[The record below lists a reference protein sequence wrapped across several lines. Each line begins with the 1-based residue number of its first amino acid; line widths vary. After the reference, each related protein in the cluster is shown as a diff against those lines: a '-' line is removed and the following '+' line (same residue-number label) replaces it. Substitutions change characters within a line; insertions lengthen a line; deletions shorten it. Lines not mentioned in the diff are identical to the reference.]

1 MAEVDNLEIVIS
13 AEAQSALSG
22 LEKIKATLG
31 GFKQELSGIDTKK
44 FKESMR
50 SFDDFQKKIQ
60 DVGKNTVASDSF
72 VELKRQIEAAEK
84 RLDSLLVREDKL
96 KTVGG
101 VDENSKSW
109 RNLQYDIA
117 ETCNKL
123 DVYYS
128 KMSEIQAAQARQ
140 IENIKIHDWRDNA
153 TETPEEGVNTYN
165 TASMDKYAAAAQS
178 VAQILGNVTQAAK
191 PAGDAVEDLNTDAET
206 GGGRFSQFKAVLS
219 GISDAFE
226 NFREKLKSGGTERF
240 NESMQETIDRI
251 QELRHLMSG
260 MEKGTIA
267 FDSTVYENAARTLAD
282 CTARMNEYKNSVMG
296 GSEETSRLRSIISG
310 MGSAL
315 ASFGAKAASVFGKII
330 TKGAQ
335 AAHAALS
342 RMKASLPSL
351 GKAFEG
357 VGRKFQMAFMLATL
371 MVLRRAI
378 MALFREMKEG
388 FDALATYS
396 NSVGSEFNKNVSELQ
411 ANLKTLGRQFTA
423 AFEPLLNTVIPILN
437 AFISKLIQAMQAV
450 AQFFAAL
457 TGKGT
462 WTRATKNVGNYA
474 AGLSKTGA
482 AAKKTA
488 KEIKNL
494 TTGIDELNI
503 LQQESED
510 EGAGAGGAGGA
521 SGLPG
526 FETVPVDPKWANIA
540 DRLKSM
546 WENADFTELGAL
558 LARLLGNALANIP
571 WDYIRSVCR
580 KIGQSIATFL
590 NGFIEEEIDGH
601 RIAWWIGYTIGQAI
615 NSAFEII
622 YGFAEK
628 IHWDSLGRVF
638 TDGIKG
644 LYDALDWELIDGT
657 FKKIGAGLAE
667 MFNTIFADTD
677 AWTKAGEIVSNSINA
692 VLGGALEFVRN
703 FKFEQF
709 GVAIGTGLS
718 TAFTGINWAGLGEF
732 FGKGISGLFD
742 SIKGFFDAVDWKKCG
757 NSVIDGIGA
766 FFKNIKWSSIAG
778 ALSSAVKGLCDLLT
792 GAFKAVNWKELPR
805 YIVDSIADFFA
816 GFDWSGMSKS
826 LGELLGAAV
835 KGAID
840 LLGSLWST
848 LKEAWGDVK
857 EYFSGYIDK
866 AGGDI
871 VAGLWQGIEG
881 NFANAG
887 KWIMDNIVT
896 PFVDGFKEGF
906 GIHSPSTVM
915 AELAGNLIT
924 GIWEGISGAWSEFW
938 SNLSEKWAEIKK
950 GFSDTWENI
959 KSGTSEKWQAL
970 KTDVDAKFT
979 ALKTALTTTANNI
992 KSMLEQAW
1000 NNIKTAAS
1008 NAWQALKQD
1017 VSAKFEAL
1025 KTALTTTANNTKS
1038 TLSSTWDSVK
1048 STASTKWNELK
1059 TNVSNLFSGLHDTL
1073 KGVSFTDVGSN
1084 IVNGIWKG
1092 ISDGWDWL
1100 KKKVKEVADSL
1111 LSAAKDALGI
1121 ESPSKEF
1128 AEVGEYVVKG
1138 MGKGLETYNT
1148 IKNTVI
1154 TFANAV
1160 VSWFKGSGN
1169 MDIAN
1174 RFFAIAGEVIDSFK
1188 NKITGSFTDTQSP
1201 MTNWAESVRKWFN
1214 NGSFGG
1220 VNTASWIGYANGVI
1234 TGFKDKITSGHTATQ
1249 SPMTTWASSVKT
1261 WFTNCCSYSS
1271 FYNVASDVVSGF
1283 KNGIS
1288 ELYSTCK
1295 NTISS
1300 WGASIISWFKKKLES
1315 NSPSKVFYRIGS
1327 DTILGYN
1334 NAIEEVGKST
1344 KGIVSDWSDS
1354 FTDIKPKVS
1363 LDTSDLKNY
1372 SANYGTD
1379 FKDAIITHKVQREM
1393 GFNSSV
1399 QAEIDGGRFKEQIL
1413 EALEEVIT
1421 GRLDNMAV
1429 DVRRTADKDPHTTVQ
1444 IGGRVVADEVQ
1455 RQKAANGFNFVPSFS

>member
-22 LEKIKATLG
+22 LEKIKAALG

-44 FKESMR
+44 FKESMQ
-50 SFDDFQKKIQ
+50 SFDDFQKKLQ
-60 DVGKNTVASDSF
+60 SVGKNTVASDSF

-101 VDENSKSW
+101 VDQNSKSW

-123 DVYYS
+123 DVFYS
-128 KMSEIQAAQARQ
+128 KMSTIQAAQRRD

-153 TETPEEGVNTYN
+153 TETPNEGVNTYN
-165 TASMDKYAAAAQS
+165 TPSMEKYAAAAQS
-178 VAQILGNVTQAAK
+178 VAQSLGNVTQAAK
-191 PAGDAVEDLNTDAET
+191 PAGAAVESLNTDTET
-206 GGGRFSQFKAVLS
+206 GGGKFERLR
-219 GISDAFE
+219 GILQTASDAFAR
-226 NFREKLKSGGTERF
+226 FPERLSNGNSTAAF

-251 QELRHLMSG
+251 QELKHLMGG

-371 MVLRRAI
+371 MLLRRAI

-411 ANLKTLGRQFTA
+411 ANLKSLGHQLVA

-657 FKKIGAGLAE
+657 FKKIGAGFAE

-766 FFKNIKWSSIAG
+766 FFKNIKWSSISG
-778 ALSSAVKGLCDLLT
+778 ALSSAVKGLLDFLT

-805 YIVDSIADFFA
+805 YIVNSIADFFA

-840 LLGSLWST
+840 LLGSLWDM
-848 LKEAWGDVK
+848 LREALGDVK
-857 EYFSGYIDK
+857 DYFSGYIDK

-871 VAGLWQGIEG
+871 VAGLWQGIKDS
-881 NFANAG
+881 FANAG

-959 KSGTSEKWQAL
+959 KSGTSEKWQTIKDTATEKFTAAKEKITTTAGNIKDKVGSAWATVKDKTGEAWQNVKATATEKFDTAKDKLSTTANTIKDTLSQHWQNIKANTTATWQSIKTDTDSKFTNLKTLLSNTANVLKQYLGQSWDEIKKKAADTWLALKTDVSGKFENLRTLLQTTATNIKNYLHQTWETIKTAASNAWQAL

-992 KSMLEQAW
+992 KS
-1000 NNIKTAAS
+1000 
-1008 NAWQALKQD
+1008 
-1017 VSAKFEAL
+1017 
-1025 KTALTTTANNTKS
+1025 

-1048 STASTKWNELK
+1048 STASTKWTELK
-1059 TNVSNLFSGLHDTL
+1059 NNVTSLFNGLHSAL
-1073 KGVSFTDVGSN
+1073 AGVRFVDIGSN

-1092 ISDGWDWL
+1092 VSDGWDWL
-1100 KKKVKEVADSL
+1100 KKKVKKLAQSL
-1111 LSAAKDALGI
+1111 LDAAKDALGI

-1128 AEVGEYVVKG
+1128 R
-1138 MGKGLETYNT
+1138 
-1148 IKNTVI
+1148 
-1154 TFANAV
+1154 
-1160 VSWFKGSGN
+1160 
-1169 MDIAN
+1169 D
-1174 RFFAIAGEVIDSFK
+1174 
-1188 NKITGSFTDTQSP
+1188 Q
-1201 MTNWAESVRKWFN
+1201 
-1214 NGSFGG
+1214 
-1220 VNTASWIGYANGVI
+1220 
-1234 TGFKDKITSGHTATQ
+1234 
-1249 SPMTTWASSVKT
+1249 
-1261 WFTNCCSYSS
+1261 
-1271 FYNVASDVVSGF
+1271 
-1283 KNGIS
+1283 
-1288 ELYSTCK
+1288 
-1295 NTISS
+1295 
-1300 WGASIISWFKKKLES
+1300 
-1315 NSPSKVFYRIGS
+1315 
-1327 DTILGYN
+1327 
-1334 NAIEEVGKST
+1334 VGKWIFPGVTMGMENTLPAAIKDIQGMSESLLSSMQ
-1344 KGIVSDWSDS
+1344 KSFSGSVSVARLLVDDS
-1354 FTDIKPKVS
+1354 S
-1363 LDTSDLKNY
+1363 LKNY
-1372 SANYGTD
+1372 QANYGSDFTD
-1379 FKDAIITHKVQREM
+1379 AAITHSIKRELSL
-1393 GFNSSV
+1393 NSSV
-1399 QAEIDGGRFKEQIL
+1399 NAEITGNQLASTLRQ
-1413 EALEEVIT
+1413 VIT
-1421 GRLDNMAV
+1421 EELQPYLSDIRADAK
-1429 DVRRTADKDPHTTVQ
+1429 RQADKQERTTVQ

-1455 RQKAANGFNFVPSFS
+1455 RQKSANGFMFTPSFG

>member
-22 LEKIKATLG
+22 LEKIKAALG

-44 FKESMR
+44 FKESMQ

-101 VDENSKSW
+101 VDQNSKSW

-123 DVYYS
+123 DVFYS
-128 KMSEIQAAQARQ
+128 KMSAIQAAQRRD

-153 TETPEEGVNTYN
+153 AETPEEGVNTYN

-178 VAQILGNVTQAAK
+178 VAQGLGNVTQAAK
-191 PAGDAVEDLNTDAET
+191 PAGAAVESLNTDTET
-206 GGGRFSQFKAVLS
+206 GGGKFAQFKAVLS
-219 GISDAFE
+219 TVSDAFV
-226 NFREKLKSGGTERF
+226 NFREKLKGGAGTERF

-251 QELRHLMSG
+251 QELRHLMDG

-282 CTARMNEYKNSVMG
+282 CTARMNEYKNSVTG

-357 VGRKFQMAFMLATL
+357 VGRKFQMAFRLATL

-411 ANLKTLGRQFTA
+411 ANLKTLGYQFVA
-423 AFEPLLNTVIPILN
+423 AFEPLLDTVIPILN

-474 AGLSKTGA
+474 AGLSKTGS

-510 EGAGAGGAGGA
+510 EGAGGGGGAGGG
-521 SGLPG
+521 SGVPG

-540 DRLKSM
+540 DWLKSM

-709 GVAIGTGLS
+709 GAAIGTGLS

-732 FGKGISGLFD
+732 FGKGISGLFA
-742 SIKGFFDAVDWKKCG
+742 SIKGFFDAVDWKQCG
-757 NSVIDGIGA
+757 ASVVTGIGS
-766 FFKNIKWSSIAG
+766 FFSNIKWSDISGAISSALIALREFIAG
-778 ALSSAVKGLCDLLT
+778 AIEGTDWSKV
-792 GAFKAVNWKELPR
+792 PR
-805 YIVDSIADFFA
+805 YIVESIGDFFS

-840 LLGSLWST
+840 LLGSLWDM

-857 EYFSGYIDK
+857 DYFSGYIDA

-871 VAGLWQGIEG
+871 IAGLWEGIKKA
-881 NFANAG
+881 FSDVG
-887 KWIMDNIVT
+887 KAIMTYIVE
-896 PFVDGFKEGF
+896 PFVSGFKEGF
-906 GIHSPSTVM
+906 GIASPSKVM
-915 AELAGNLIT
+915 ADLAGNLIT
-924 GIWEGISGAWSEFW
+924 GIWKGIKDAWGEFW
-938 SNLSEKWAEIKK
+938 GGLSEKWTALKD
-950 GFSDTWENI
+950 GFSQTWENI
-959 KSGTSEKWQAL
+959 KSGTSEKWETVKSYIGDKFTAAKDKAVETAGNIKDKLESAWATVKDKTSSAWENVKGTVSEKMTAAKDKATTAATNLGEKIGTAWDNL
-970 KTDVDAKFT
+970 KTNTGNIYQNIRDDVQQKFT
-979 ALKTALTTTANNI
+979 ALKTNTETTAQNLKTALGQRWDEVKKKAADTWLALKTDVSGKFENLRLLLQQTATNI
-992 KSMLEQAW
+992 KNYLYQIWE
-1000 NNIKTAAS
+1000 NIKTAAS

-1017 VSAKFEAL
+1017 VSGKFEAL
-1025 KTALTTTANNTKS
+1025 KTALTNTVNNIKS
-1038 TLSSTWDSVK
+1038 TLSNAWDSVK
-1048 STASTKWNELK
+1048 QTAAQKWNELK
-1059 TNVSNLFSGLHDTL
+1059 TSVTGLFTALHDAL
-1073 KGVSFTDVGSN
+1073 FNISFADIGAN
-1084 IVNGIWKG
+1084 IVTGIKNGISG
-1092 ISDGWDWL
+1092 AWDKFKEWL
-1100 KKKVKEVADSL
+1100 GNLLGDELIKWVKKK
-1111 LSAAKDALGI
+1111 LGI
-1121 ESPSKEF
+1121 ESPSK
-1128 AEVGEYVVKG
+1128 
-1138 MGKGLETYNT
+1138 
-1148 IKNTVI
+1148 
-1154 TFANAV
+1154 
-1160 VSWFKGSGN
+1160 
-1169 MDIAN
+1169 
-1174 RFFAIAGEVIDSFK
+1174 
-1188 NKITGSFTDTQSP
+1188 
-1201 MTNWAESVRKWFN
+1201 
-1214 NGSFGG
+1214 
-1220 VNTASWIGYANGVI
+1220 
-1234 TGFKDKITSGHTATQ
+1234 
-1249 SPMTTWASSVKT
+1249 
-1261 WFTNCCSYSS
+1261 
-1271 FYNVASDVVSGF
+1271 
-1283 KNGIS
+1283 
-1288 ELYSTCK
+1288 
-1295 NTISS
+1295 
-1300 WGASIISWFKKKLES
+1300 
-1315 NSPSKVFYRIGS
+1315 VFR
-1327 DTILGYN
+1327 DQ
-1334 NAIEEVGKST
+1334 VGKWILP
-1344 KGIVSDWSDS
+1344 GVSEGVEASMPDTLRSLKACADDLVDS
-1354 FTDIKPKVS
+1354 MAGLFSIGARLTVDDSAV
-1363 LDTSDLKNY
+1363 KNY
-1372 SANYGTD
+1372 SANYGADFTD
-1379 FKDAIITHKVQREM
+1379 AAITHKVKQQM
-1393 GFNSSV
+1393 SLNS
-1399 QAEIDGGRFKEQIL
+1399 QIRAEIDGGRFKEQIL

-1421 GRLDNMAV
+1421 GRLDDMAA

-1455 RQKAANGFNFVPSFS
+1455 RQKSANGFMFTPSFG

>member
-22 LEKIKATLG
+22 LEKIKAALG

-44 FKESMR
+44 FKESMQ
-50 SFDDFQKKIQ
+50 SFDDFQKKLQ
-60 DVGKNTVASDSF
+60 SVGKNTVASDSF

-101 VDENSKSW
+101 VDQNSKSW

-123 DVYYS
+123 DVFYS
-128 KMSEIQAAQARQ
+128 KMSTIQAAQRRD

-153 TETPEEGVNTYN
+153 TETPNEGVNTYN
-165 TASMDKYAAAAQS
+165 TPSMEKYAAAAQS
-178 VAQILGNVTQAAK
+178 VAQSLGNVTQAAK
-191 PAGDAVEDLNTDAET
+191 PAGAAVESLNTDTET
-206 GGGRFSQFKAVLS
+206 GGGKFERLG
-219 GISDAFE
+219 GILQTASDAFAR
-226 NFREKLKSGGTERF
+226 FRERLSNGNSTAAF

-251 QELRHLMSG
+251 QELKHLMGG

-282 CTARMNEYKNSVMG
+282 CTARMNEYKNSVTG

-411 ANLKTLGRQFTA
+411 ANLKSLSHQLVA

-766 FFKNIKWSSIAG
+766 FFKNIKWSSISG
-778 ALSSAVKGLCDLLT
+778 ALSSAVKGLLDFLT

-805 YIVDSIADFFA
+805 YIVNSIADFFA

-840 LLGSLWST
+840 LLGSLWDM
-848 LKEAWGDVK
+848 LQE
-857 EYFSGYIDK
+857 
-866 AGGDI
+866 
-871 VAGLWQGIEG
+871 
-881 NFANAG
+881 
-887 KWIMDNIVT
+887 
-896 PFVDGFKEGF
+896 
-906 GIHSPSTVM
+906 
-915 AELAGNLIT
+915 
-924 GIWEGISGAWSEFW
+924 IWEGISGAWSEFW

-959 KSGTSEKWQAL
+959 KSGTSEKWQTIKDTATEKFDTAKDKLSTTANTIKDTLSQHWQNIKANTTATWQSIKTDTDSKFTNLKTLLSNTANVLKQYLGQRWDEIKKKAADTWLAL
-970 KTDVDAKFT
+970 KTDVSGKFENLRT
-979 ALKTALTTTANNI
+979 LLQTTATNI
-992 KSMLEQAW
+992 KNYLHQ
-1000 NNIKTAAS
+1000 
-1008 NAWQALKQD
+1008 
-1017 VSAKFEAL
+1017 
-1025 KTALTTTANNTKS
+1025 
-1038 TLSSTWDSVK
+1038 TWDSVK
-1048 STASTKWNELK
+1048 STASTKWTELK
-1059 TNVSNLFSGLHDTL
+1059 NNVTSLFNGLHSAL
-1073 KGVSFTDVGSN
+1073 AGVSFVDIGSN

-1092 ISDGWDWL
+1092 VSDGWDWL
-1100 KKKVKEVADSL
+1100 KKKVKKLAQSL
-1111 LSAAKDALGI
+1111 LDAAKDALGI

-1128 AEVGEYVVKG
+1128 R
-1138 MGKGLETYNT
+1138 
-1148 IKNTVI
+1148 
-1154 TFANAV
+1154 
-1160 VSWFKGSGN
+1160 
-1169 MDIAN
+1169 D
-1174 RFFAIAGEVIDSFK
+1174 
-1188 NKITGSFTDTQSP
+1188 Q
-1201 MTNWAESVRKWFN
+1201 
-1214 NGSFGG
+1214 
-1220 VNTASWIGYANGVI
+1220 
-1234 TGFKDKITSGHTATQ
+1234 
-1249 SPMTTWASSVKT
+1249 
-1261 WFTNCCSYSS
+1261 
-1271 FYNVASDVVSGF
+1271 
-1283 KNGIS
+1283 
-1288 ELYSTCK
+1288 
-1295 NTISS
+1295 
-1300 WGASIISWFKKKLES
+1300 
-1315 NSPSKVFYRIGS
+1315 
-1327 DTILGYN
+1327 
-1334 NAIEEVGKST
+1334 VGKWIFPGVTMGMENTLPAAIKDIQGMSESLLSSMQ
-1344 KGIVSDWSDS
+1344 KSFSGSVSVARLLVDDS
-1354 FTDIKPKVS
+1354 S
-1363 LDTSDLKNY
+1363 LKNY
-1372 SANYGTD
+1372 QANYGSDFTD
-1379 FKDAIITHKVQREM
+1379 AAITHSIKRELSL
-1393 GFNSSV
+1393 NSSV
-1399 QAEIDGGRFKEQIL
+1399 NAEITGNQLASTLRQ
-1413 EALEEVIT
+1413 VIT
-1421 GRLDNMAV
+1421 EELQPYLSDIRADAK
-1429 DVRRTADKDPHTTVQ
+1429 RQADKQERTTVQ

-1455 RQKAANGFNFVPSFS
+1455 RQKSANGFMFTPSFG

>member
-1 MAEVDNLEIVIS
+1 MVEVDNLEIVIS

-22 LEKIKATLG
+22 LEKIKAALG

-44 FKESMR
+44 FKESMQ
-50 SFDDFQKKIQ
+50 SFDDFQKKLQ
-60 DVGKNTVASDSF
+60 SVGKNTVASDSF

-101 VDENSKSW
+101 VDQNSKSW

-123 DVYYS
+123 DVFYS
-128 KMSEIQAAQARQ
+128 KMSTIQAAQRRD

-153 TETPEEGVNTYN
+153 TETPNEGVNTYN
-165 TASMDKYAAAAQS
+165 TPSMEKYAAAAQS
-178 VAQILGNVTQAAK
+178 VAQSLGNVTQAAK
-191 PAGDAVEDLNTDAET
+191 PAGAAVESLNTDTET
-206 GGGRFSQFKAVLS
+206 GGDKFERLR
-219 GISDAFE
+219 GILQTASDAFAR
-226 NFREKLKSGGTERF
+226 FPERLSNGNSTVAF

-251 QELRHLMSG
+251 QELKHLMGG

-282 CTARMNEYKNSVMG
+282 CTARMNEYKNSVTG

-411 ANLKTLGRQFTA
+411 ANLKSLGHQLVA

-766 FFKNIKWSSIAG
+766 FFKNIKWSSISG
-778 ALSSAVKGLCDLLT
+778 ALSSAVKGLLDFLT

-805 YIVDSIADFFA
+805 YIVNSIADFFA

-840 LLGSLWST
+840 LLGSLWDM
-848 LKEAWGDVK
+848 LQE
-857 EYFSGYIDK
+857 
-866 AGGDI
+866 
-871 VAGLWQGIEG
+871 
-881 NFANAG
+881 
-887 KWIMDNIVT
+887 
-896 PFVDGFKEGF
+896 
-906 GIHSPSTVM
+906 
-915 AELAGNLIT
+915 
-924 GIWEGISGAWSEFW
+924 IWEGISGAWSEFW

-959 KSGTSEKWQAL
+959 KSGTSEKWQTIKDTATEKFTAAKEKITTTAGNIKDKVGSAWATVKDKTGEAWQNVKATATEKFDTAKDKLSTTANTIKDTLSQHWQNIKANTTATWQSIKTDTDSKFTNLKTLLSNTANVLKQYLGQRWDEIKKKAADTWLAL
-970 KTDVDAKFT
+970 KTDVSGKFENLRT
-979 ALKTALTTTANNI
+979 LLQTTATNI
-992 KSMLEQAW
+992 KNYLHQ
-1000 NNIKTAAS
+1000 
-1008 NAWQALKQD
+1008 
-1017 VSAKFEAL
+1017 
-1025 KTALTTTANNTKS
+1025 
-1038 TLSSTWDSVK
+1038 TWDSVK
-1048 STASTKWNELK
+1048 STASTKWTELK
-1059 TNVSNLFSGLHDTL
+1059 NNVTSLFNGLHSAL
-1073 KGVSFTDVGSN
+1073 AGVSFVDIGSN

-1092 ISDGWDWL
+1092 VSDGWDWL
-1100 KKKVKEVADSL
+1100 KKKVKKLAQSL
-1111 LSAAKDALGI
+1111 LDAAKDALGI

-1128 AEVGEYVVKG
+1128 R
-1138 MGKGLETYNT
+1138 
-1148 IKNTVI
+1148 
-1154 TFANAV
+1154 
-1160 VSWFKGSGN
+1160 
-1169 MDIAN
+1169 D
-1174 RFFAIAGEVIDSFK
+1174 
-1188 NKITGSFTDTQSP
+1188 Q
-1201 MTNWAESVRKWFN
+1201 
-1214 NGSFGG
+1214 
-1220 VNTASWIGYANGVI
+1220 
-1234 TGFKDKITSGHTATQ
+1234 
-1249 SPMTTWASSVKT
+1249 
-1261 WFTNCCSYSS
+1261 
-1271 FYNVASDVVSGF
+1271 
-1283 KNGIS
+1283 
-1288 ELYSTCK
+1288 
-1295 NTISS
+1295 
-1300 WGASIISWFKKKLES
+1300 
-1315 NSPSKVFYRIGS
+1315 
-1327 DTILGYN
+1327 
-1334 NAIEEVGKST
+1334 VGKWIFPGVTMGMENTLPAAIKDIQGMSESLLSSMQ
-1344 KGIVSDWSDS
+1344 KSFSGSVSVARLLVDDS
-1354 FTDIKPKVS
+1354 S
-1363 LDTSDLKNY
+1363 LKNY
-1372 SANYGTD
+1372 QANYGSDFTD
-1379 FKDAIITHKVQREM
+1379 AAITHSIKRELSL
-1393 GFNSSV
+1393 NSSV
-1399 QAEIDGGRFKEQIL
+1399 NAEITGNQLASTLRQ
-1413 EALEEVIT
+1413 VIT
-1421 GRLDNMAV
+1421 EELQPYLSDIRADAK
-1429 DVRRTADKDPHTTVQ
+1429 RQADKQERTTVQ

-1455 RQKAANGFNFVPSFS
+1455 RQKSANGFMFTPSFG

>member
-22 LEKIKATLG
+22 LEKIKAALG

-44 FKESMR
+44 FKESMQ
-50 SFDDFQKKIQ
+50 SFDDFQKKLQ
-60 DVGKNTVASDSF
+60 SVGKNTVASESF

-101 VDENSKSW
+101 VDQNSKSW

-123 DVYYS
+123 DVFYS
-128 KMSEIQAAQARQ
+128 KMSTIQAAQRRD

-153 TETPEEGVNTYN
+153 TETPNEGVNAYN
-165 TASMDKYAAAAQS
+165 TPSMEKYAAAAQS
-178 VAQILGNVTQAAK
+178 VAQSLGNVTQAAK
-191 PAGDAVEDLNTDAET
+191 PAGAAVESLNTDTET
-206 GGGRFSQFKAVLS
+206 GGGKFERLG
-219 GISDAFE
+219 GILQTASDAFAR
-226 NFREKLKSGGTERF
+226 FRERLSNGNSTAAF

-251 QELRHLMSG
+251 QELKHLMGG

-411 ANLKTLGRQFTA
+411 ANLKALGRQFTA
-423 AFEPLLNTVIPILN
+423 AIEPLLNTVIPILN

-450 AQFFAAL
+450 AQFFAAF

-503 LQQESED
+503 LQQGSED
-510 EGAGAGGAGGA
+510 EGAGAGGTGGA

-766 FFKNIKWSSIAG
+766 FFKNIKWSSISG
-778 ALSSAVKGLCDLLT
+778 ALSSAVKGLLDFLT

-805 YIVDSIADFFA
+805 YIVNSIADFFA

-840 LLGSLWST
+840 LLGSLWDM
-848 LKEAWGDVK
+848 LR
-857 EYFSGYIDK
+857 
-866 AGGDI
+866 
-871 VAGLWQGIEG
+871 
-881 NFANAG
+881 
-887 KWIMDNIVT
+887 
-896 PFVDGFKEGF
+896 EGF

-959 KSGTSEKWQAL
+959 KSGTSEKWQTIKDTATEKFDTAKDKLSTTANTIKDTLSQHWQNIKANTTATWQSIKTDTDSKFTNLKTLLSNTANVLKQYLGQRWDEIKKKAADTWLAL
-970 KTDVDAKFT
+970 KTDVSGKFENLRT
-979 ALKTALTTTANNI
+979 LLQTTATNI
-992 KSMLEQAW
+992 KNYLHQ
-1000 NNIKTAAS
+1000 
-1008 NAWQALKQD
+1008 
-1017 VSAKFEAL
+1017 
-1025 KTALTTTANNTKS
+1025 
-1038 TLSSTWDSVK
+1038 TWDSVK
-1048 STASTKWNELK
+1048 STASTKWTELK
-1059 TNVSNLFSGLHDTL
+1059 NNVTSLFNGLHSAL
-1073 KGVSFTDVGSN
+1073 AGVSFVDIGSN

-1092 ISDGWDWL
+1092 VSDGWDWL
-1100 KKKVKEVADSL
+1100 KKKVKKLAQSL
-1111 LSAAKDALGI
+1111 LDAAKDALGI

-1128 AEVGEYVVKG
+1128 R
-1138 MGKGLETYNT
+1138 
-1148 IKNTVI
+1148 
-1154 TFANAV
+1154 
-1160 VSWFKGSGN
+1160 
-1169 MDIAN
+1169 D
-1174 RFFAIAGEVIDSFK
+1174 
-1188 NKITGSFTDTQSP
+1188 Q
-1201 MTNWAESVRKWFN
+1201 
-1214 NGSFGG
+1214 
-1220 VNTASWIGYANGVI
+1220 
-1234 TGFKDKITSGHTATQ
+1234 
-1249 SPMTTWASSVKT
+1249 
-1261 WFTNCCSYSS
+1261 
-1271 FYNVASDVVSGF
+1271 
-1283 KNGIS
+1283 
-1288 ELYSTCK
+1288 
-1295 NTISS
+1295 
-1300 WGASIISWFKKKLES
+1300 
-1315 NSPSKVFYRIGS
+1315 
-1327 DTILGYN
+1327 
-1334 NAIEEVGKST
+1334 VGKWIFPGVTMGMENTLPAAIKDIQGMSESLLSSMQ
-1344 KGIVSDWSDS
+1344 KSFSGSVSVARLLVDDS
-1354 FTDIKPKVS
+1354 S
-1363 LDTSDLKNY
+1363 LKNY
-1372 SANYGTD
+1372 QANYGSDFTD
-1379 FKDAIITHKVQREM
+1379 AAITHSIKRELSL
-1393 GFNSSV
+1393 NSSV
-1399 QAEIDGGRFKEQIL
+1399 NAEITGNQLASTLRQ
-1413 EALEEVIT
+1413 VIT
-1421 GRLDNMAV
+1421 EELQPYLSDIRADAK
-1429 DVRRTADKDPHTTVQ
+1429 RQADKQERTTVQ

-1455 RQKAANGFNFVPSFS
+1455 RQKSANGFMFTPSFG

>member
-22 LEKIKATLG
+22 LEKIKAALG

-44 FKESMR
+44 FKESMQ
-50 SFDDFQKKIQ
+50 SFDDFQKKLQ
-60 DVGKNTVASDSF
+60 SVGKNTVASDSF

-101 VDENSKSW
+101 VDQNSKSW

-123 DVYYS
+123 DVFYS
-128 KMSEIQAAQARQ
+128 KMSTIQAAQRRD

-153 TETPEEGVNTYN
+153 TETPNEGVNTYN
-165 TASMDKYAAAAQS
+165 TPSMEKCAAAAQS
-178 VAQILGNVTQAAK
+178 VAQSLGNVTQAAK
-191 PAGDAVEDLNTDAET
+191 PAGAAVESLNTDTET
-206 GGGRFSQFKAVLS
+206 GGGKFERLG
-219 GISDAFE
+219 GILQTASDAFAR
-226 NFREKLKSGGTERF
+226 FRERLSNGNSTAAF

-251 QELRHLMSG
+251 QELKHLMGG

-282 CTARMNEYKNSVMG
+282 CTARMNEYKNSVTG

-357 VGRKFQMAFMLATL
+357 VGRKFQIAFMLATL
-371 MVLRRAI
+371 MLLRRAI

-411 ANLKTLGRQFTA
+411 ANLKSLGHQLVA
-423 AFEPLLNTVIPILN
+423 ALEPLLNTVIPILN

-546 WENADFTELGAL
+546 CENADFTELGAL

-848 LKEAWGDVK
+848 LKEACGDVK

-871 VAGLWQGIEG
+871 VAGLWQGIKG
-881 NFANAG
+881 AFANAG

-1025 KTALTTTANNTKS
+1025 KTALTTTANNIKS

-1100 KKKVKEVADSL
+1100 KKKVKELANSL
-1111 LSAAKDALGI
+1111 LDAAKDALGI
-1121 ESPSKEF
+1121 ESPSKAF
-1128 AEVGEYVVKG
+1128 RDQVGRWIMPGVTEG
-1138 MGKGLETYNT
+1138 MERTLPEA
-1148 IKNTVI
+1148 IH
-1154 TFANAV
+1154 
-1160 VSWFKGSGN
+1160 
-1169 MDIAN
+1169 DIQD
-1174 RFFAIAGEVIDSFK
+1174 I
-1188 NKITGSFTDTQSP
+1188 
-1201 MTNWAESVRKWFN
+1201 
-1214 NGSFGG
+1214 
-1220 VNTASWIGYANGVI
+1220 
-1234 TGFKDKITSGHTATQ
+1234 
-1249 SPMTTWASSVKT
+1249 
-1261 WFTNCCSYSS
+1261 
-1271 FYNVASDVVSGF
+1271 
-1283 KNGIS
+1283 
-1288 ELYSTCK
+1288 
-1295 NTISS
+1295 
-1300 WGASIISWFKKKLES
+1300 S
-1315 NSPSKVFYRIGS
+1315 NSLLSSMQRTMGGAV
-1327 DTILGYN
+1327 N
-1334 NAIEEVGKST
+1334 VGRFVVDDSQL
-1344 KGIVSDWSDS
+1344 KG
-1354 FTDIKPKVS
+1354 
-1363 LDTSDLKNY
+1363 Y
-1372 SANYGTD
+1372 SANYGDYFTD
-1379 FKDAIITHKVQREM
+1379 AAITHRVKQEM
-1393 GFNSSV
+1393 GLNSNV
-1399 QAEIDGGRFKEQIL
+1399 QAEIDGGRIVEQMKQ
-1413 EALEEVIT
+1413 ALDEVVAS
-1421 GRLDNMAV
+1421 RLDNMAV
-1429 DVRRTADKDPHTTVQ
+1429 DVRRTADKDPRTTVN

-1455 RQKAANGFNFVPSFS
+1455 RQKSANGFMFTPSFG

>member
-22 LEKIKATLG
+22 LEKIKAALG

-44 FKESMR
+44 FKESMQ
-50 SFDDFQKKIQ
+50 SFDDFQKKLQ
-60 DVGKNTVASDSF
+60 SVGKNTVASDSF

-101 VDENSKSW
+101 VDQNSKSW

-123 DVYYS
+123 DVFYS
-128 KMSEIQAAQARQ
+128 KMSTIQAAQRRD

-153 TETPEEGVNTYN
+153 TETPNEGVNTYN
-165 TASMDKYAAAAQS
+165 TPSMEKYAAAAQS
-178 VAQILGNVTQAAK
+178 VAQSLGNVTQAAK
-191 PAGDAVEDLNTDAET
+191 PAGAAVESLNTDTET
-206 GGGRFSQFKAVLS
+206 GGGKFERLG
-219 GISDAFE
+219 GILQTASDAFAR
-226 NFREKLKSGGTERF
+226 FRERLSNGNSTAAF

-251 QELRHLMSG
+251 QELKHLMGG

-282 CTARMNEYKNSVMG
+282 CTARMNEYKNSVTG

-371 MVLRRAI
+371 MLLRRAI

-411 ANLKTLGRQFTA
+411 ANLKSLGHQLVA

-494 TTGIDELNI
+494 TTGIDELNV

-601 RIAWWIGYTIGQAI
+601 RIAWWIGYTIGRAI

-766 FFKNIKWSSIAG
+766 FFKNIKWSSISG
-778 ALSSAVKGLCDLLT
+778 ALSSAVKGLLDFLT

-805 YIVDSIADFFA
+805 YIVNSIADFFA

-840 LLGSLWST
+840 LLGSLWDM
-848 LKEAWGDVK
+848 LQE
-857 EYFSGYIDK
+857 
-866 AGGDI
+866 
-871 VAGLWQGIEG
+871 
-881 NFANAG
+881 
-887 KWIMDNIVT
+887 
-896 PFVDGFKEGF
+896 
-906 GIHSPSTVM
+906 
-915 AELAGNLIT
+915 
-924 GIWEGISGAWSEFW
+924 IWEGISGAWSEFW

-959 KSGTSEKWQAL
+959 KSGTSEKWQTIKDTATEKFDTAKDKLSTTANTIKDTLSQHWQNIKANTTATWQSIKTDTDSKFTNLKTLLSNTANVLKQYLGQRWDEIKKKAADTWLAL
-970 KTDVDAKFT
+970 KTDVSGKFENLRT
-979 ALKTALTTTANNI
+979 LLQTTATNI
-992 KSMLEQAW
+992 KNYLHQ
-1000 NNIKTAAS
+1000 
-1008 NAWQALKQD
+1008 
-1017 VSAKFEAL
+1017 
-1025 KTALTTTANNTKS
+1025 
-1038 TLSSTWDSVK
+1038 TWDSVK
-1048 STASTKWNELK
+1048 STASTKWTELK
-1059 TNVSNLFSGLHDTL
+1059 NNVTSLFNGLHSAL
-1073 KGVSFTDVGSN
+1073 AGVSFVDIGSN

-1092 ISDGWDWL
+1092 VSDGWDWL
-1100 KKKVKEVADSL
+1100 KKKVKKLAQSL
-1111 LSAAKDALGI
+1111 LDAAKDALGI

-1128 AEVGEYVVKG
+1128 R
-1138 MGKGLETYNT
+1138 
-1148 IKNTVI
+1148 
-1154 TFANAV
+1154 
-1160 VSWFKGSGN
+1160 
-1169 MDIAN
+1169 D
-1174 RFFAIAGEVIDSFK
+1174 
-1188 NKITGSFTDTQSP
+1188 Q
-1201 MTNWAESVRKWFN
+1201 
-1214 NGSFGG
+1214 
-1220 VNTASWIGYANGVI
+1220 
-1234 TGFKDKITSGHTATQ
+1234 
-1249 SPMTTWASSVKT
+1249 
-1261 WFTNCCSYSS
+1261 
-1271 FYNVASDVVSGF
+1271 
-1283 KNGIS
+1283 
-1288 ELYSTCK
+1288 
-1295 NTISS
+1295 
-1300 WGASIISWFKKKLES
+1300 
-1315 NSPSKVFYRIGS
+1315 
-1327 DTILGYN
+1327 
-1334 NAIEEVGKST
+1334 VGKWIFPGVTMGMENTLPAAIKDIQGMSESLLSSMQ
-1344 KGIVSDWSDS
+1344 KSFSGSVSVARLLVDDS
-1354 FTDIKPKVS
+1354 S
-1363 LDTSDLKNY
+1363 LKNY
-1372 SANYGTD
+1372 QANYGSDFTD
-1379 FKDAIITHKVQREM
+1379 AAITHSIKRELSL
-1393 GFNSSV
+1393 NSSV
-1399 QAEIDGGRFKEQIL
+1399 NAEITGNQLASTLRQ
-1413 EALEEVIT
+1413 VIT
-1421 GRLDNMAV
+1421 EELQPYLSDIRADAK
-1429 DVRRTADKDPHTTVQ
+1429 RQADKQERTTVQ

-1455 RQKAANGFNFVPSFS
+1455 RQKSANGFMFTPSFG

>member
-22 LEKIKATLG
+22 LEKIKAALG

-101 VDENSKSW
+101 VDQNSKSW

-123 DVYYS
+123 DVFYS
-128 KMSEIQAAQARQ
+128 KMGEIQAAQARQ

-153 TETPEEGVNTYN
+153 AETPEEGVNTYN

-178 VAQILGNVTQAAK
+178 VAQSLGNVTQAAK
-191 PAGDAVEDLNTDAET
+191 PAGDAVEDLNTDTET
-206 GGGRFSQFKAVLS
+206 GGGKFERLG
-219 GISDAFE
+219 GILQTASDAFAR
-226 NFREKLKSGGTERF
+226 FRERLSNGNSTAAF

-251 QELRHLMSG
+251 QELKHLMGG

-282 CTARMNEYKNSVMG
+282 CTARMNEYKNSVTG

-310 MGSAL
+310 MGSVL

-357 VGRKFQMAFMLATL
+357 VGRKFQMVFMLATL

-411 ANLKTLGRQFTA
+411 ANLKTLGRQSIA
-423 AFEPLLNTVIPILN
+423 ALEPLLNTVIPILN

-540 DRLKSM
+540 DRLRSM

-558 LARLLGNALANIP
+558 LTRLLGNALANIP

-638 TDGIKG
+638 TDGING

-766 FFKNIKWSSIAG
+766 FFKNIKWSSISG
-778 ALSSAVKGLCDLLT
+778 ALSSAVKGLLDFLT

-805 YIVDSIADFFA
+805 YIVNSIADFFA

-840 LLGSLWST
+840 LLG
-848 LKEAWGDVK
+848 
-857 EYFSGYIDK
+857 
-866 AGGDI
+866 
-871 VAGLWQGIEG
+871 
-881 NFANAG
+881 
-887 KWIMDNIVT
+887 
-896 PFVDGFKEGF
+896 
-906 GIHSPSTVM
+906 
-915 AELAGNLIT
+915 IT

-959 KSGTSEKWQAL
+959 KSGTSEKWQTIKDTATEKFTAAKEKITTTAGNIKDKVGSAWATVKDKTGEAWQNVKATATEKFDTAKDKLSTTANTIKDTLSQHWQNIKANTTATWQSIKTDTDSKFTNLKTLLSNTANVLKQYLGQRWDEIKKKAADTWLAL
-970 KTDVDAKFT
+970 KTDVSGKFENLRT
-979 ALKTALTTTANNI
+979 LLQTTATNI
-992 KSMLEQAW
+992 KNYLHQ
-1000 NNIKTAAS
+1000 
-1008 NAWQALKQD
+1008 
-1017 VSAKFEAL
+1017 
-1025 KTALTTTANNTKS
+1025 
-1038 TLSSTWDSVK
+1038 TWDSVK
-1048 STASTKWNELK
+1048 STASTKWTELK
-1059 TNVSNLFSGLHDTL
+1059 NNVTSLFNGLHSAL
-1073 KGVSFTDVGSN
+1073 AGVSFVDIGSN

-1092 ISDGWDWL
+1092 VSDGWDWL
-1100 KKKVKEVADSL
+1100 KKKVKKLAQSL
-1111 LSAAKDALGI
+1111 LDAAKDALGI

-1128 AEVGEYVVKG
+1128 R
-1138 MGKGLETYNT
+1138 
-1148 IKNTVI
+1148 
-1154 TFANAV
+1154 
-1160 VSWFKGSGN
+1160 
-1169 MDIAN
+1169 D
-1174 RFFAIAGEVIDSFK
+1174 
-1188 NKITGSFTDTQSP
+1188 Q
-1201 MTNWAESVRKWFN
+1201 
-1214 NGSFGG
+1214 
-1220 VNTASWIGYANGVI
+1220 
-1234 TGFKDKITSGHTATQ
+1234 
-1249 SPMTTWASSVKT
+1249 
-1261 WFTNCCSYSS
+1261 
-1271 FYNVASDVVSGF
+1271 
-1283 KNGIS
+1283 
-1288 ELYSTCK
+1288 
-1295 NTISS
+1295 
-1300 WGASIISWFKKKLES
+1300 
-1315 NSPSKVFYRIGS
+1315 
-1327 DTILGYN
+1327 
-1334 NAIEEVGKST
+1334 VGKWIFPGVTMGMENTLPAAIKDIQGMSESLLSSMQ
-1344 KGIVSDWSDS
+1344 KSFSGSVSVARLLVDDS
-1354 FTDIKPKVS
+1354 S
-1363 LDTSDLKNY
+1363 LKNY
-1372 SANYGTD
+1372 QANYGSDFTD
-1379 FKDAIITHKVQREM
+1379 AAITHSIKRELSL
-1393 GFNSSV
+1393 NSSV
-1399 QAEIDGGRFKEQIL
+1399 NAEITGNQLASTLRQ
-1413 EALEEVIT
+1413 VIT
-1421 GRLDNMAV
+1421 EELQPYLSDIRADAK
-1429 DVRRTADKDPHTTVQ
+1429 RQADKQERTTVQ

-1455 RQKAANGFNFVPSFS
+1455 RQKSANGFMFTPSFG

>member
-13 AEAQSALSG
+13 AGAQSALSG
-22 LEKIKATLG
+22 LEKIKAALG

-44 FKESMR
+44 FKESMQ
-50 SFDDFQKKIQ
+50 SFDDFQKKLQ
-60 DVGKNTVASDSF
+60 SVGKNTVASDSF

-101 VDENSKSW
+101 VDQNSKSW

-123 DVYYS
+123 DVFYS
-128 KMSEIQAAQARQ
+128 KMSTIQAAQRRD

-153 TETPEEGVNTYN
+153 TETPNEGVNTYN
-165 TASMDKYAAAAQS
+165 TPSMEKYAAAAQS
-178 VAQILGNVTQAAK
+178 VAQSLGNVTQAAK
-191 PAGDAVEDLNTDAET
+191 PAGAAVESLNTDTET
-206 GGGRFSQFKAVLS
+206 GGGKFERLG
-219 GISDAFE
+219 GILQTASDAFAR
-226 NFREKLKSGGTERF
+226 FRERLSNGNSTAAF

-251 QELRHLMSG
+251 QELKHLMGG

-371 MVLRRAI
+371 MLLRRAI

-411 ANLKTLGRQFTA
+411 ANLKSLGHQLVA

-657 FKKIGAGLAE
+657 FKKIGAGFAE

-766 FFKNIKWSSIAG
+766 FFKNIKWSSISG
-778 ALSSAVKGLCDLLT
+778 ALSSAVKGLLDFLT

-805 YIVDSIADFFA
+805 YIVNSIADFFA

-871 VAGLWQGIEG
+871 VAGLWQGIKG
-881 NFANAG
+881 DFANAG

-992 KSMLEQAW
+992 KSTLSSNNIKSMLEQAW

-1025 KTALTTTANNTKS
+1025 KTALTTTANNIKS

-1092 ISDGWDWL
+1092 VSDGWDWL
-1100 KKKVKEVADSL
+1100 KKKVKKLAQSL
-1111 LSAAKDALGI
+1111 LDAAKDALGI

-1128 AEVGEYVVKG
+1128 R
-1138 MGKGLETYNT
+1138 
-1148 IKNTVI
+1148 
-1154 TFANAV
+1154 
-1160 VSWFKGSGN
+1160 
-1169 MDIAN
+1169 D
-1174 RFFAIAGEVIDSFK
+1174 
-1188 NKITGSFTDTQSP
+1188 Q
-1201 MTNWAESVRKWFN
+1201 
-1214 NGSFGG
+1214 
-1220 VNTASWIGYANGVI
+1220 
-1234 TGFKDKITSGHTATQ
+1234 
-1249 SPMTTWASSVKT
+1249 
-1261 WFTNCCSYSS
+1261 
-1271 FYNVASDVVSGF
+1271 
-1283 KNGIS
+1283 
-1288 ELYSTCK
+1288 
-1295 NTISS
+1295 
-1300 WGASIISWFKKKLES
+1300 
-1315 NSPSKVFYRIGS
+1315 
-1327 DTILGYN
+1327 
-1334 NAIEEVGKST
+1334 VGKWIFPGVTMGMENTLPAAIKDIQGMSESLLSSMQ
-1344 KGIVSDWSDS
+1344 KSFSGSVSVARLLVDDS
-1354 FTDIKPKVS
+1354 S
-1363 LDTSDLKNY
+1363 LKNY
-1372 SANYGTD
+1372 QANYGSDFTD
-1379 FKDAIITHKVQREM
+1379 AAITHSIKRELSL
-1393 GFNSSV
+1393 NSSV
-1399 QAEIDGGRFKEQIL
+1399 NAEITGNQLASTLRQ
-1413 EALEEVIT
+1413 VIT
-1421 GRLDNMAV
+1421 EELQPYLSDIRADAK
-1429 DVRRTADKDPHTTVQ
+1429 RQADKQERTTVQ

-1455 RQKAANGFNFVPSFS
+1455 RQKSANGFMFTPSFG